1 MKTFLILT
9 IIISFN
15 LAMAEEIYFLL
26 PNFSLNNFIIQDGST
41 PYLQFYTEERP
52 QEINLAEELE
62 TRLIEM
68 DILRRCI

>member
-1 MKTFLILT
+1 MKTLLILI

-15 LAMAEEIYFLL
+15 CAMAESISFLL
-26 PNFSLNNFIIQDGST
+26 PNFTLNNFIIQDGST
-41 PYLQFYTEERP
+41 PYLQFYTERETS
-52 QEINLAEELE
+52 EINLVEELE

>member
-15 LAMAEEIYFLL
+15 LATAEEIYFLL